1 MILLSRRRNHARPTT
16 RPPASPAVR
25 RSAFLGLIASA
36 LIGLSAAAEAREPI
50 TLRDMGSFHVGGRE
64 VTLSGLPV
72 ENVVLVPGSPPSRI
86 DPNNSYWVEAMYAQY
101 FLPANRRGAYPLLL
115 WHGGGLSGVSF
126 ETTPDGREGWKNQ
139 FVRLGWD
146 TYVSDSVERGR
157 AGFARF
163 PEIFTTSPI
172 YRPRREAWEAFRI
185 GTGAN
190 SWSPNPAER
199 KQLEGNQFPA
209 EGYDNFVKQLVPR
222 WTSTDDAIQR
232 GYDALLERVC
242 PCVIV
247 FHSQAGLFA
256 FRAAQKRPDLVKAL
270 VAVET
275 SGIGAA
281 EEAGKL
287 KDIPL
292 LMVYGDHI
300 VGHPRWPA
308 IKKRGT
314 DFADLIKAAGGK
326 VDIVDLPDVGVRG
339 NSHMLMMDKNNLA
352 VAQVIQDWLAKQGL
366 WK

>member
-1 MILLSRRRNHARPTT
+1 LAAI
-16 RPPASPAVR
+16 
-25 RSAFLGLIASA
+25 
-36 LIGLSAAAEAREPI
+36 AAATGWAQADGKEPI
-50 TLRDMGSFHVGGRE
+50 TLRDMGSYHVGGRE

-72 ENVVLVPGSPPSRI
+72 ESVVLVPGSPPTRI

-101 FLPANRRGAYPLLL
+101 YHPSNRRGQYPLLL
-115 WHGGGLSGVSF
+115 WHGGGLTGVSF
-126 ETTPDGREGWKNQ
+126 ETTPDGRDGWLNYFLRK
-139 FVRLGWD
+139 GWD
-146 TYVSDSVERGR
+146 TVVSDSVERGR
-157 AGFARF
+157 AGFARS

-172 YRPRREAWEAFRI
+172 FRPRREAWEGFRI
-185 GTGAN
+185 GEGAN
-190 SWSPNPAER
+190 SWDADPAKR
-199 KQLEGNQFPA
+199 KQLAGNQFPA

-232 GYDALLERVC
+232 GYDALLERAC
-242 PCVIV
+242 PCIIV

-275 SGIGAA
+275 SGVGVPDQAA
-281 EEAGKL
+281 KL
-287 KDIPL
+287 KDIPI

-314 DFADLIKAAGGK
+314 DFTQLVKDAGGQ
-326 VDIVDLPDVGVRG
+326 VDIIDLPARGITG
-339 NSHMLMMDKNNLA
+339 NSHMLMMDRNNLA
-352 VAQVIQDWLAKQGL
+352 VAGVIQDWLAAKAF